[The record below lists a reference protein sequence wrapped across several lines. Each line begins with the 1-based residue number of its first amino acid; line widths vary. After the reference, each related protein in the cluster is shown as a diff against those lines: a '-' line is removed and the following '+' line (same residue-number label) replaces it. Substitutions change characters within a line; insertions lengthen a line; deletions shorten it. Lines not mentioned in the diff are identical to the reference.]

1 MVETVNSVIGSDVR
15 NIYLACLEE
24 QNNTSGSLL
33 AHHFGDFSTD
43 FINGLT
49 ESVEEMMTSNGDS
62 KKVIKRV
69 FSILIEGLQNVKLHG
84 ERDEQ
89 GNQYSFLFIVKG
101 KSSYKI
107 IMGNLINHEDK
118 VIAERYLDKI
128 NKMNAEELKSYYLE
142 ILDNSFFS
150 RKGGAGLGFLT
161 MRMKSEQKLNFSFDS
176 LNEKLCFFKVEI
188 TLLRD

>member
-1 MVETVNSVIGSDVR
+1 MVETINSVIGSDVR
-15 NIYLACLEE
+15 NIYLACLEK
-24 QNNTSGSLL
+24 QNNASGSLMVQHL
-33 AHHFGDFSTD
+33 GEFSTD

-49 ESVEEMMTSNGDS
+49 ESVEEMMVSNGDS

-69 FSILIEGLQNVKLHG
+69 FSILIEGLQNVRLHG
-84 ERDEQ
+84 EKDEQ
-89 GNQYSFLFIVKG
+89 GNQYSFLFVVKG
-101 KSSYKI
+101 KNTYKI
-107 IMGNLINHEDK
+107 IMGNLINHEDQ

-128 NKMNAEELKSYYLE
+128 NLMSAEELKSYYLE

-161 MRMKSEQKLNFSFDS
+161 MRMKSEQKLAYSFDK
-176 LNEKLCFFKVEI
+176 LNDNLCFFTVEI